1 MAADASFYDK
11 NWTLLNKINGI
22 ADWLKENNIDLTNW
36 HWKNIWISGASYVK
50 FDVVSESYYDSLLQR
65 GFENVYICIN
75 DVAGSS
81 ISPRL
86 DTVNWKRLFAIPVP
100 DETKLYNHSIEMTKS
115 GTKVSFSYISSEST
129 PFTFAT
135 FAAKYPSA
143 TPLKVSAG
151 YVYTSSVYQGP
162 ITTIFNMSGLVVNY
176 IIAGGNSTSMV
187 VINSTDTFNDS
198 VEVL

>member
-22 ADWLKENNIDLTNW
+22 RDWLKENNIDLINW
-36 HWKNIWISGASYVK
+36 NWKYFWISGTSYNK
-50 FDVVSESYYDSLLQR
+50 FDVVCEGYYDSISQIN
-65 GFENVYICIN
+65 FKNVYICIN
-75 DVAGSS
+75 DVAGSAV
-81 ISPRL
+81 SPRL
-86 DTVNWKRLFAIPVP
+86 DSVNWKHLLAIPVP
-100 DETKLYNHSIEMTKS
+100 DKTKLYKHSIEMTKS
-115 GTKVSFSYISSEST
+115 GVKVSFSYISSEST

-187 VINSTDTFNDS
+187 VINSSDTFTDS
-198 VEVL
+198 VEEV